1 MLPAHLQE
9 HLGGDMQNAFESW
22 IGQQVVVQLAF
33 GQIKVSLRGMLLR
46 DQTETLLMRPE
57 AGSDIEIAKTRVLA
71 IEEVRRY
78 SRSLSWRAF

>member
-1 MLPAHLQE
+1 MLPVHLQE

-33 GQIKVSLRGMLLR
+33 GQIKVSLRGKLLR
-46 DQTETLLMRPE
+46 DETETLLMRPE

-71 IEEVRRY
+71 IEEVGRC
-78 SRSLSWRAF
+78 SRSFSWRVL